1 MSAKRPTVTIYTE
14 YDCQYILWYEV
25 RIDGYPIC
33 ECQHEHEA
41 LFIQRCILGMQNY
54 GYDLKEMLKPQLAS

>member
-1 MSAKRPTVTIYTE
+1 MKKALPVTIEPQIEYTCVTG
-14 YDCQYILWYEV
+14 YV
-25 RIDGYPIC
+25 VKVDGYPIC
-33 ECQHEHEA
+33 ESMFEHEA